1 MDYKIYRL
9 HGLDSAM
16 HFLRPGAIWEITNSK
31 FTRWEDP
38 RPCPEW
44 SEVLQTMEKLKAL
57 EDSINTV
64 WLPEQIESIKNN
76 SENRQQTRVNDI
88 VAKQKY
94 FSDLVKER
102 EGKNDL

>member
-16 HFLRPGAIWEITNSK
+16 HFLRPGAAWEITNSK

-44 SEVLQTMEKLKAL
+44 SEVMQTMEKLKAL

-64 WLPEQIESIKNN
+64 CSPSIVCPVIEQLNK
-76 SENRQQTRVNDI
+76 I
-88 VAKQKY
+88 VFVSAIPPSS
-94 FSDLVKER
+94 FIT
-102 EGKNDL
+102 NT